1 MTNTDEITVDLSN
14 DETLAELE
22 QDDNDEPDK
31 QQPPEMRSAP
41 SEPEDDERTASQ
53 QELFEAAQE
62 DAVKRLQNAD
72 GDCEAA
78 IDEAVESLEQHSQQ
92 LQQAKQQLQ
101 QAEQRIERLEMTKE
115 RVEEQPPDCQVIQ
128 TLAGG
133 ISLEVPTDAY
143 QQTTAQK
150 AEGVETYTRGNLV
163 DEIDETIEAL
173 EGQVGDLENRIDS
186 MEQSTQQ
193 TQLAIQQLQSKG
205 EIDRALDD

>member
-1 MTNTDEITVDLSN
+1 MSNKDEIQVDLSD

-22 QDDNDEPDK
+22 QDGPDEPDQ

-41 SEPEDDERTASQ
+41 SEPDDDDRTASQ

-62 DAVKRLQNAD
+62 DAVRRLQNAD
-72 GDCEAA
+72 GDCDAA

-92 LQQAKQQLQ
+92 LQQAKQQKQ
-101 QAEQRIERLEMTKE
+101 QAEQRIERLEMTKG
-115 RVEEQPPDCQVIQ
+115 RVRDQRPEYDVIQ

-133 ISLEVPTDAY
+133 ISLEVPHDDEDAY
-143 QQTTAQK
+143 D
-150 AEGVETYTRGNLV
+150 RLDLIN
-163 DEIDETIEAL
+163 EIDETVEAL
-173 EGQVGDLENRIDS
+173 EGQVDDLEDRIDS
-186 MEQSTQQ
+186 MEQSAQQ